1 MEQLLNYIRQQPE
14 NIVLDIIADEDAC
27 RTYIKLLPPMAQ
39 QILFRILFIPSGFPV
54 SDMTQWSPN
63 IELVS
68 EAYNE
73 LRTAHIVDEYTNT
86 NNRYFVKI
94 KPCVRD
100 VLLDLGPK
108 KEFKFQQMKA
118 KVENP
123 FLQPQNSLYGETK
136 IKEEI
141 PTDPNHFPTVPEDV
155 LDSFAK
161 DQLHNILSYMLH
173 LTDDIDDEARKI
185 LSDSGLM
192 EFGGNL
198 VPDGHRF
205 LLMSPKEQIWRIVQ
219 SYLNSTKDLISS
231 LRFILQIGSMQ
242 LTRGYPIS
250 ALPNF
255 LEALIGPFNAIGLL
269 YIHNNYFF
277 PTKSILNFFGK
288 SDIFKSEGWMFM
300 DTNFKITAFPRSPLD
315 TALLKKFAIVTYEFP
330 GFASAFVSPNSFR
343 EALDQG
349 TTLDDIIKFLE
360 TNLSK
365 TIGSGRIPDAVQKQ
379 FSVWRDQRDRIVCYS
394 NTIMRQYNNM
404 GQANYAADVARS
416 LNGLVFGPYFKQ
428 ESQYYIVITRGDI
441 ESEYAEIINNMPDFT
456 Y

>member
-1 MEQLLNYIRQQPE
+1 MEQLLDYIRQQPE
-14 NIVLDIIADEDAC
+14 NIVLSIIADEDAC
-27 RTYIKLLPPMAQ
+27 RTYIKLLPPLAQ
-39 QILFRILFIPSGFPV
+39 QILFRILFLPNGFPV
-54 SDMTQWSPN
+54 SEMSMWTRNFDLMSM
-63 IELVS
+63 
-68 EAYNE
+68 AYNE
-73 LRTAHIVDEYTNT
+73 LRTAHLVDDFTDS

-94 KPCVRD
+94 KPSVRE
-100 VLLDLGPK
+100 VLLDMGPK
-108 KEFKFQQMKA
+108 KEFKFQQMKV

-123 FLQPQNSLYGETK
+123 FLQPQEPFGSVYDDVK
-136 IKEEI
+136 
-141 PTDPNHFPTVPEDV
+141 PDPNTFPIIQEEV
-155 LDSFAK
+155 LDAFAK

-219 SYLNSTKDLISS
+219 SYLNNTKDLISS

-255 LEALIGPFNAIGLL
+255 LQALIDPFNAIGLV
-269 YIHNNYFF
+269 YIHNNFFF

-300 DTNFKITAFPRSPLD
+300 DTNFKITAFPRSQLD

-365 TIGSGRIPDAVQKQ
+365 TVGSGKIPDAVQKQ

-394 NTIMRQYNNM
+394 NTIMRQYNNER
-404 GQANYAADVARS
+404 QAAYAADIARS
-416 LNGLVFGPYFKQ
+416 LNGLVFGPYFKK
-428 ESQYYIVITRGDI
+428 ESQYFIVITRGEI
-441 ESEYAEIINNMPDFT
+441 EEEYAQHILNIPDFT